1 MRFDVITLFPDFVRQ
16 AMGVG
21 VVGRALEQGRVSL
34 ACWNPRDYTEDNYRR
49 VDERPFGGGPG
60 MVFKIDPLKRAL
72 ADARERAGAAPVI
85 LMSPQGRR
93 FDQDRAREFATL
105 PGLVLVCG
113 RYEGI
118 DQRFVDRYVDDE
130 LSIGD
135 FVLSG
140 GELPAL
146 AVMDAVTRLLPG
158 VLHTDASAIEDS
170 FMDGVLDCPHYTRPE
185 HAEEGEVPSVLLS
198 GNHAAI
204 ARWRRK
210 QSLGATW
217 LRRPDLLARLKL
229 NKLDRQLLI
238 EFMDE
243 HKPKISVD

>member
-1 MRFDVITLFPDFVRQ
+1 MRFDVLTLFPDFVRQ

-21 VVGRALEQGRVSL
+21 VVGRALEQGRVVL
-34 ACWNPRDYTEDNYRR
+34 ECWNPRDYTEDNYRR

-72 ADARERAGAAPVI
+72 ADARSRAGAAPVI

-93 FDQDRAREFATL
+93 FDQDRAREFAAL

-118 DQRFVDRYVDDE
+118 DQRFVDRYVDAE

-146 AVMDAVTRLLPG
+146 AVMDAMKMEHTIAAPADGTVAELLYAPG
-158 VLHTDASAIEDS
+158 DQV
-170 FMDGVLDCPHYTRPE
+170 
-185 HAEEGEVPSVLLS
+185 AE
-198 GNHAAI
+198 
-204 ARWRRK
+204 
-210 QSLGATW
+210 GAE
-217 LRRPDLLARLKL
+217 LLKL
-229 NKLDRQLLI
+229 A
-238 EFMDE
+238 
-243 HKPKISVD
+243 VA